1 MLNIGLTYDLA
12 IPLLGIFQRDMET
25 DVHVKTCTWIFSVVL
40 FVVAKIKTKQ
50 MTTKWWMGKPK
61 MIYAYN
67 RILFSKKK
75 KKGGVL
81 MCVLIWINFEIIMLS
96 ETSESKK
103 NTCCMIPLLL
113 HVHNTQI
120 NNGQ

>member
-75 KKGGVL
+75 KGGVL